1 MLAILRTIA
10 ILATGLI
17 LAVSA
22 LLIPA
27 HLRSIDLSVIEL
39 CHEEGPTVDGIL
51 TESIRSSHIGSA
63 LRVLKAVD
71 LDPARAQ
78 AYKAQIQTLIAQR
91 PTLASGGSDLILE
104 DFLELV
110 HHAKRRH

>member
-1 MLAILRTIA
+1 MLGIFKTIA
-10 ILATGLI
+10 ILTSGLL

-27 HLRSIDLSVIEL
+27 HLRSIDLAVIEL

-63 LRVLKAVD
+63 LRVLEAVD
-71 LDPARAQ
+71 LDPVQ
-78 AYKAQIQTLIAQR
+78 ALSLIH
-91 PTLASGGSDLILE
+91 I
-104 DFLELV
+104 
-110 HHAKRRH
+110 